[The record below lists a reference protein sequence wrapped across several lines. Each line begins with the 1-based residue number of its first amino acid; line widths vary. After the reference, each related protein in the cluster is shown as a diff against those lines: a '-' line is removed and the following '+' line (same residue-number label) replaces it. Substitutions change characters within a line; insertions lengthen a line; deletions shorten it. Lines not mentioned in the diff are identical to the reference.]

1 MIHCLKETWLPTA
14 MFAGLSGL
22 IATADLDK
30 GVIHYAP
37 LITALIVVPLVWKSF
52 VIRQGCPRI
61 RRGVLAGS
69 AAASMILWSEVV
81 IDGVRRFIH
90 GKHGEEG
97 LGGLFMI
104 IIPFIAL
111 IGALL
116 GAGLASL
123 AAFLQARLWPGP
135 PEELGATD
143 LALDGAV
150 GGALVATLVAPFAAV
165 IPLVVLRPDQRY
177 PTMNLAMFT
186 GGTWLALAPAGAW
199 LGVKAARRWRRIMT
213 SPGAADPPTVG

>member
-111 IGALL
+111 IGAPLPRSLERPTWHWMAQWVERWSQPSSRRSLL
-116 GAGLASL
+116 SSPSSCSGRIS
-123 AAFLQARLWPGP
+123 
-135 PEELGATD
+135 
-143 LALDGAV
+143 
-150 GGALVATLVAPFAAV
+150 
-165 IPLVVLRPDQRY
+165 
-177 PTMNLAMFT
+177 
-186 GGTWLALAPAGAW
+186 GTPQ
-199 LGVKAARRWRRIMT
+199 
-213 SPGAADPPTVG
+213 